1 MSMWVSKKAEKS
13 SRDEY
18 FANFQPKYSSMPYEK
33 RIQFLD
39 YFKSW
44 EVDNR
49 PKHYIAG
56 PWQYAFMTWFCCCLA
71 AIFFGQ
77 IFLGKSFDHDL
88 QFRQLTGGIGLVPAI
103 LAFFWK
109 QQIDRRYSIL
119 REREKLRLLDIWM
132 KANPD

>member
-1 MSMWVSKKAEKS
+1 MWISKRVLDQKTA
-13 SRDEY
+13 EY
-18 FANFQPKYSSMPYEK
+18 FEGFSPKYRSLPDEK
-33 RIQFLD
+33 QIQFLD

-71 AIFFGQ
+71 AMFLGQ
-77 IFLGKSFDHDL
+77 IFLGKSFEHDL
-88 QFRQLTGGIGLVPAI
+88 QFRQVIGSGGLVPAI

-119 REREKLRLLDIWM
+119 RDREQLRLLDIWM
-132 KANPD
+132 KANRD

>member
-1 MSMWVSKKAEKS
+1 MSMWVSKRAVRS
-13 SRDEY
+13 SSDEH
-18 FANFQPKYSSMPYEK
+18 FAKFGPKYRSLPDEK
-33 RIQFLD
+33 QIQFLD
-39 YFKSW
+39 YFASW

-71 AIFFGQ
+71 GMFFGQ
-77 IFLGKSFDHDL
+77 LFLGKSFEHDL
-88 QFRQLTGGIGLVPAI
+88 QFRQVTGGVGLVPAI

-119 REREKLRLLDIWM
+119 RAREQLRLLDIWM
-132 KANPD
+132 KANRD